1 LTETNASA
9 HADPEPEATP
19 SRGDGVQRRA
29 ESYLRAF
36 PDADFDVI
44 SAHISVTTTGVVM
57 ARAVVR
63 HLEPYGI
70 NPARYSL
77 LRALYFAPDR
87 MLPQSEIAWEM
98 GTSQPNV
105 TQLLHALEKQG
116 LVERIIFPANRRVT
130 YARLKPDG
138 VALCD
143 KLVPDMIEFMR
154 QSVEGLAP
162 EELEALHTLL
172 AKVRAIAESL

>member
-1 LTETNASA
+1 
-9 HADPEPEATP
+9 
-19 SRGDGVQRRA
+19 V
-29 ESYLRAF
+29 F

-44 SAHISVTTTGVVM
+44 AAHISVTTTGTVM

-143 KLVPDMIEFMR
+143 KLVPDMIEFMQ
-154 QSVEGLAP
+154 QSVKGLTP
-162 EELEALHTLL
+162 EELAAVHTLL